1 MPPRRS
7 TRPKRKSSQ
16 ALESLVASPPR
27 RRRTA
32 APGLP
37 ASGND
42 SETAAQSAVLLS
54 GPSSHASEPAIPA
67 TGLVFPPA
75 LFDQLVPR
83 VAAEIT
89 RQLQRA
95 PLLPA
100 VQEPQVPSPAALP
113 SLARTTAVQQLTTK
127 VPVASSSP
135 VGNPCGQFFS
145 CWQSLWTRLLKWYS
159 LFTLHWQVRVHQQ
172 GHSSLRTY
180 SRLSVTLFPQPPYSE
195 SSLSQ
200 SSVFLSGI
208 SQY

>member
-7 TRPKRKSSQ
+7 TRSKRKSSQ

-32 APGLP
+32 APSLP

-83 VAAEIT
+83 VAAEVT

-135 VGNPCGQFFS
+135 VGNPCGPGYSSGTF
-145 CWQSLWTRLLKWYS
+145 CS
-159 LFTLHWQVRVHQQ
+159 LFIGRW
-172 GHSSLRTY
+172 
-180 SRLSVTLFPQPPYSE
+180 E
-195 SSLSQ
+195 SINR
-200 SSVFLSGI
+200 GI
-208 SQY
+208 PN